1 MNVQGFFDKKFSKK
15 VQAQVSL
22 EYLLILAAFFS
33 ALAIALPAINY
44 SVDQFVQANDTMLAK
59 NISQKLEE
67 QFSLFE
73 FLADGSKKTFEFVP
87 TKDISISMQN
97 NQLTVFTKQKS
108 FIIQTNS
115 KQNFSHEFDSKFEI
129 ILTKTK
135 GKTEIYFN

>member
-33 ALAIALPAINY
+33 ALAIALPAINF
-44 SVDQFVQANDTMLAK
+44 SVAQFVQANDTMLAK